1 MPAPYAIGLATI
13 RLMTDSLGTLF
24 PLLAERL
31 PKISIA
37 ELPTP
42 LSERSLSSTSAERP
56 ILLKHDNLSSAVYGG
71 NKIRK
76 LEYIFHRAKERNAK
90 RVATF
95 GTVAS
100 NHALATAIYA
110 TQLDLECVC
119 FLSHQSKTPR
129 AAIALNMHLK
139 NRTEIV
145 RFGGSRSCRIRT
157 QREYLRNRDTWV
169 IPMGGSSWLG
179 AIGFVN
185 AGLELVAQL
194 QSAGIKA
201 PDRLYVANGT
211 MGTAAG
217 LALGLAL
224 VDMPTEVHAIRVS
237 HEIVSNRTAMQRLMS
252 KTAVMMHRLDA
263 NVPADIAA
271 RTKLCFR
278 DDFFGAGYA
287 RSNAVTDRAVEIAR
301 DDLELK
307 LDTTYSGKAMA
318 ALIHD
323 TEQAALAEQSMLFW
337 NTYNSRDLPVSSAQP
352 DDTSQL
358 PEEFLRYYV

>member
-1 MPAPYAIGLATI
+1 
-13 RLMTDSLGTLF
+13 MTDSLGTLF
-24 PLLAERL
+24 PRLAMRL

-37 ELPTP
+37 DLPTP
-42 LSERSLSSTSAERP
+42 LSECSLSSTSAGRA
-56 ILLKHDNLSSAVYGG
+56 ILVKHDNLSSEVYGG

-110 TQLDLECVC
+110 TQLDLECIC
-119 FLSHQSKTPR
+119 FLSHQSKTPK

-139 NRTEIV
+139 NHTEIV
-145 RFGGSRSCRIRT
+145 RFGGSRSSRIHT
-157 QREYLRNRDTWV
+157 QREYLQNRDTWV

-179 AIGFVN
+179 AVGFVN

-194 QSAGIKA
+194 ESAGIQA

-237 HEIVSNRTAMQRLMS
+237 HEIISNNTAMQRLIS
-252 KTAVMMHRLDA
+252 KTAAMLHHLDPA
-263 NVPADIAA
+263 VPADLAA

-287 RSNAVTDRAVEIAR
+287 QSNAATDRAVEIAR
-301 DDLELK
+301 ADLDLK

-323 TEQAALAEQSMLFW
+323 AEQAALADQGMLFW
-337 NTYNSRDLPVSSAQP
+337 NTYNSRNLPVTSARP
-352 DDTSQL
+352 DDTSEL